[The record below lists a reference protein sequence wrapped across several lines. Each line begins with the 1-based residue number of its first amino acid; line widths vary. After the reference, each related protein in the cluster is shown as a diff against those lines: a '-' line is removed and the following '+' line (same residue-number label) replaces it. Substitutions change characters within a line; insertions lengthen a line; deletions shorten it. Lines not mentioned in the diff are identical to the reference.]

1 MLVHA
6 VKIICKMG
14 LILIALLLIFNFD
27 YLLVLSIWTVLLMT
41 SPIKATLK
49 NLVRPAL
56 VALISEYTKIM
67 DKIAMEIRT
76 MLTISSVKR

>member
-1 MLVHA
+1 
-6 VKIICKMG
+6 MG

>member
-1 MLVHA
+1 
-6 VKIICKMG
+6 MG

-49 NLVRPAL
+49 NLARPAL